1 METPRLQALRGL
13 QNSLPVTN
21 SRVLNQQK
29 AARDLQLQQAV
40 AKAPVATPTSTAATT
55 GAALASSSADTTN
68 KLSLQAGEQ
77 QKQVG
82 ALGLAERARAGQQ
95 ALADQTL
102 GLEQQKMGDVERLAR
117 VSQEAKQ
124 ELYDAQMQFQKDEM
138 GRTLFNERQ
147 LVDYAAKNARSNEEF
162 QNYALRADKAH
173 LRNLQAMETIYK
185 KMDEELQFEYAKDKQ
200 KQDQAKVLQ
209 IKQIQ
214 KDMARKIAHARTRR
228 GNNKAKWQA
237 GGTIVGTVIGTVVGA
252 VVGGKMAG
260 VGAVPG
266 AMAGG
271 AIGGAAGGAIGGGIG
286 EQV

>member
-40 AKAPVATPTSTAATT
+40 AKAPAATPTSTAATT

-147 LVDYAAKNARSNEEF
+147 LVDYAAKNARSNEEY
-162 QNYALRADKAH
+162 QNYAHRADKAH
-173 LRNLQAMETIYK
+173 QRNLQAMQTIYK
-185 KMDEELQFEYAKDKQ
+185 KMEEELQFEYSKDKQ
-200 KQDQAKVLQ
+200 EMDQAKVLQ

-214 KDMARKIAHARTRR
+214 KDMARKIAHAKTKKGQNRDKW
-228 GNNKAKWQA
+228 KA
-237 GGTIVGTVIGTVVGA
+237 GGTVIGAVIGGVAAGYYSGGMGAAQGAMVGA
-252 VVGGKMAG
+252 G
-260 VGAVPG
+260 
-266 AMAGG
+266 
-271 AIGGAAGGAIGGGIG
+271 IGGAAGSYIG